1 MLLGNK
7 SYLLLCSAYT
17 LLYGVYTSLGAVVAA
32 ITEPYGFK
40 SVDNA
45 IFGGIFIFSGVAG
58 SFILGI
64 ALDKTSKYKMMIM
77 GTSFGAILFIGLSF
91 FTLPSMST
99 TLFAIN
105 LVFVGFCVIP
115 IIPIGLSFAVELTF
129 PVPEAMSNGM
139 MILPSQIFGSALVRF
154 LCIQPKTGS
163 NRGNRVQVA

>member
-1 MLLGNK
+1 VLLGNK
-7 SYLLLCSAYT
+7 SYLLLCGAYT

-77 GTSFGAILFIGLSF
+77 GTSFGAILFIGLAF

-139 MILPSQIFGSALVRF
+139 MILPSQIFGSALVR
-154 LCIQPKTGS
+154 LLSIQPKTGS